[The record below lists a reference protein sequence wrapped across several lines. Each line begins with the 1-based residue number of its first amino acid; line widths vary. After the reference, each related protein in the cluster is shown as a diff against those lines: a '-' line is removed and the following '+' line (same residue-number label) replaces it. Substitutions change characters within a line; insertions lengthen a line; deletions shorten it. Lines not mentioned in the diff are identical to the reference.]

1 MTYTLIAHTELGSAQ
16 AEINFTSIPA
26 TFTDLL
32 VLTSTRS
39 ERAGTGDGLRLRL
52 GNSGIDTGANY
63 SSRFLQG
70 FDGSVG
76 SFTGP
81 TDRIS
86 GMFTTG
92 SGATA
97 NTFGNAAI
105 YIANYRS
112 SVAKSVSLDSVS
124 ETNGTAAGQ
133 LISAGL
139 WNSTSVVTNIR
150 LFNDIGSNFVQYS
163 SATLYGIT
171 AGTSGGVVVS

>member
-1 MTYTLIAHTELGSAQ
+1 MSMTLIAHTELGSAQ

-32 VLTSTRS
+32 IVASTRS
-39 ERAGTGDGLRLRL
+39 ARSGSLDGLRLRL
-52 GNSGIDTGANY
+52 GNGGIDTGNNY

-70 FDGSVG
+70 FNGSVG

-81 TDRIS
+81 ADRIS
-86 GMFTTG
+86 GMG
-92 SGATA
+92 NSASSATA
-97 NTFGNAAI
+97 NTFGSAYI
-105 YIANYRS
+105 YIPNYRS
-112 SVAKSVSLDSVS
+112 NVAKSVSLDSVS
-124 ETNGTAAGQ
+124 ETNGTEAGQ

-150 LFNDIGSNFVQYS
+150 LFNDIGSNFAQYS

-171 AGTSGGVVVS
+171 AGSDETTVVS